1 MNIIIPVNRK
11 RFPIV
16 LVVSLIGTIVVA
28 ILIRYL
34 VDHNYLPYGWMNW
47 LFVGGPLYYFLVSL
61 AEYVKTLFDKN
72 AGLRITDE
80 GIDDNLSIFSCG
92 KVPWS
97 EIEGIAVHR
106 AMKTRF
112 LAIRVKDAAGLVAR
126 QAAWKKHVLN
136 KFIRRWGSPIIVSE
150 KRVTTDLEQLLHTL
164 VEQGGGTLSEGPSSG
179 AAPGASSGE

>member
-1 MNIIIPVNRK
+1 MDIIIPVNRK

-16 LVVSLIGTIVVA
+16 LVVSLIGSIAVA
-28 ILIRYL
+28 ILIQYL

-72 AGLRITDE
+72 AGLRITEE

-112 LAIRVKDAAGLVAR
+112 LAVRVKDPAQLVAR
-126 QAAWKKHVLN
+126 QAGWKRHALTRLV
-136 KFIRRWGSPIIVSE
+136 RRWGSPIIVSQ
-150 KRVTTDLEQLLHTL
+150 KRVATDLEQLLHTL
-164 VEQGGGTLSEGPSSG
+164 VEQAGGTLKNP
-179 AAPGASSGE
+179 